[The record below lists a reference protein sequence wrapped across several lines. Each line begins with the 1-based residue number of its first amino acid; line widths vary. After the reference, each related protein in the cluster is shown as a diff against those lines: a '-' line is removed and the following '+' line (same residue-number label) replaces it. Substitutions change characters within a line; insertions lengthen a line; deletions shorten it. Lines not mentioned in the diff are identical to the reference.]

1 MLPSAMFL
9 CSQFSLFSSCL
20 RAWRRFF
27 CNCVLLCMAIFLKCI
42 FALSHHFSGV
52 SNSFFFSSHP
62 VQKRLIS
69 VVKISSSS
77 KLLLKCQYPS
87 LRGWVFRSKVS
98 DMRSWSE
105 KEKGRMSVVNKKGEI

>member
-1 MLPSAMFL
+1 
-9 CSQFSLFSSCL
+9 
-20 RAWRRFF
+20 
-27 CNCVLLCMAIFLKCI
+27 MAIFLKWI

-52 SNSFFFSSHP
+52 SNSFFFSSHF

-77 KLLLKCQYPS
+77 KLLLKCQCPS
-87 LRGWVFRSKVS
+87 PRGWVFRSKVS

-105 KEKGRMSVVNKKGEI
+105 KEKGRMSVCVTRGVSFEEI

>member
-87 LRGWVFRSKVS
+87 PRGWVFRSKVS